1 MPDGSRLEK
10 DDIVE
15 LLRSNDLLGVGT
27 AADAVR
33 QRLHPED
40 IVTYIIDRNI
50 NYTNVCVSGCQF
62 CAFSRSEGAEDA
74 YVLSHE
80 ELGAKIEEALAL
92 GATQV
97 LLQGGLHPSLPLSF
111 YVDMLR
117 FIKTYPIHIHGFS
130 PPEIVHIARIAGLSV
145 PECLERLREAGLDT
159 IPGGG
164 AEILSDRV
172 RQRISPHKCTK
183 AEWLDVMRTAHTMGM
198 RTTATMMFGHVETP
212 EDIAEHLLAV
222 RDLQDETGGFTA
234 FIPWT
239 FQPENTELGRTAA
252 GSAGIPACKPG
263 SAGFQ
268 PADGVVTALQARMP
282 ALPAAGGFSYLR
294 VLAISRL
301 ALDNIDNIQAS
312 WVTQGGKLAQVALR
326 FGANDMGST
335 MIEEN
340 VVAAAGVTYRLPEE
354 EIVRLIRTAGFEP
367 QQRDTYYSVISRKC

>member
-1 MPDGSRLEK
+1 VTVTHLQHS
-10 DDIVE
+10 DIVE
-15 LLRSNDLLGVGT
+15 LLRSDDLLALGA

-33 QRLHPED
+33 QRLHPENL
-40 IVTYIIDRNI
+40 VTYIIDRNI
-50 NYTNVCVSGCQF
+50 NYTNVCVSGCAF
-62 CAFSRSEGAEDA
+62 CAFSRREGAEDA
-74 YVLSHE
+74 YVLTHE
-80 ELGAKIEEALAL
+80 ELGAKIQEALSL

-97 LLQGGLHPSLPLSF
+97 LLQGGLHPSLPLDF
-111 YVDMLR
+111 YLDMLR
-117 FIKTYPIHIHGFS
+117 FIKGYGIHIHGFS
-130 PPEIVHIARIAGLSV
+130 PPEIVHIARIAELSV
-145 PECLERLREAGLDT
+145 RDCIGRLREAGLDT

-183 AEWLDVMRTAHTMGM
+183 GEWLDVMRTAHRMGM

-212 EDIAEHLLAV
+212 EDTAEHLLAV
-222 RDLQDETGGFTA
+222 RELQEETGGFTA

-239 FQPENTELGRTAA
+239 FQPSA
-252 GSAGIPACKPG
+252 GSAGM
-263 SAGFQ
+263 S
-268 PADGVVTALQARMP
+268 

-294 VLAISRL
+294 LLAISRI

-340 VVAAAGVTYRLPEE
+340 VVAAAGVTYRLPQE
-354 EIVRLIRTAGFEP
+354 EIVRLIETAGFEP
-367 QQRDTYYSVISRKC
+367 RQRDTYYSVISGQ

>member
-1 MPDGSRLEK
+1 MPEGSRLEK
-10 DDIVE
+10 DDILQ

-80 ELGAKIEEALAL
+80 ELGAKVEEALSL

-117 FIKTYPIHIHGFS
+117 FIKTYAIHVHGFS
-130 PPEIVHIARIAGLSV
+130 PPEIVHIAGIAGLSV

-183 AEWLDVMRTAHTMGM
+183 AEWLDVMRTAHRMGM
-198 RTTATMMFGHVETP
+198 RTTATMMFGHVETR

-252 GSAGIPACKPG
+252 GSAGIPACN
-263 SAGFQ
+263 
-268 PADGVVTALQARMP
+268 VVTAPSAGRKP

-294 VLAISRL
+294 VLAISRM

-354 EIVRLIRTAGFEP
+354 EIVRLIRTAGFEA
-367 QQRDTYYSVISRKC
+367 QQRDTYYSVVSRNY

>member
-1 MPDGSRLEK
+1 VTVTIPQRRPQHA
-10 DDIVE
+10 DIVE
-15 LLRSNDLLGVGT
+15 LLQSDDLLALGT

-33 QRLHPED
+33 QRLHPEN

-50 NYTNVCVSGCQF
+50 NYTNVCVSRCSF
-62 CAFSRSEGAEDA
+62 CAFSRDEGAADA
-74 YVLSHE
+74 YVLTHE

-97 LLQGGLHPSLPLSF
+97 LLQGGMHPSLPLGF
-111 YVDMLR
+111 YLDMLR
-117 FIKTYPIHIHGFS
+117 FIKQYPIHVHGFS
-130 PPEIVHIARIAGLSV
+130 PPEIVHIARIAHLPL
-145 PECLERLREAGLDT
+145 PECLERLRDAGLDT

-172 RQRISPHKCTK
+172 RREISPRKCSK
-183 AEWLDVMRTAHTMGM
+183 AEWLEVMRTAHAMGM

-212 EDIAEHLLAV
+212 EDIAEHLIAV
-222 RDLQDETGGFTA
+222 RELQDETGGFTA

-239 FQPENTELGRTAA
+239 FQPENTELGRVVA
-252 GSAGIPACKPG
+252 GSAGILACKPG

-268 PADGVVTALQARMP
+268 PAD
-282 ALPAAGGFSYLR
+282 AGGFSYLR
-294 VLAISRL
+294 VLAVSRI
-301 ALDNIDNIQAS
+301 ALDNIANIQAS

-340 VVAAAGVTYRLPEE
+340 VVAAAGVTYRLPKE
-354 EIVRLIRTAGFEP
+354 EIVRLIETAGFEP
-367 QQRDTYYSVISRKC
+367 RQRDTYYTVIARS